1 VIVPGLPIVRSGAA
15 ALAAI
20 LAAALSLG
28 AAPSAGR
35 CDTSGMMLSQDEPA
49 APKVPT
55 PASPSEATPKL
66 DPATPKNLVPLPPNE
81 ETPILGKKVKGPN
94 GEDLGLIVDVVV
106 DAEGQPRAAVIDFGG
121 FLGVGSRKVAVD
133 WRALSFS
140 PGSQGGDVELSLGRT
155 DIQAA
160 PEYKPGA
167 PNVAMIT
174 TSPASPPSPDVG
186 R

>member
-1 VIVPGLPIVRSGAA
+1 MPGLHGAQPGA

-20 LAAALSLG
+20 LIVALSF
-28 AAPSAGR
+28 AATASAGR
-35 CDTSGMMLSQDEPA
+35 CSAVGSLLAQDEPA
-49 APKVPT
+49 TSNA
-55 PASPSEATPKL
+55 PASAPASEAKSKL
-66 DPATPKNLVPLPPNE
+66 NPPKNLIPLPPEE
-81 ETPILGKKVKGPN
+81 ETPILGKKVKGQN

-106 DAEGQPRAAVIDFGG
+106 DAQGQPRAAVIDFGG
-121 FLGVGSRKVAVD
+121 FLGVGSRKIAVD

-140 PGSQGGDVELSLGRT
+140 PGPQGGEIELSLSRA

-167 PNVAMIT
+167 RDAAMMT
-174 TSPASPPSPDVG
+174 ASPTSSPLPDVG